1 MEIKL
6 KKVMIRDLINNY
18 SNDEEEIIA
27 AIDAD
32 GCFEEDDK
40 SC

>member
-6 KKVMIRDLINNY
+6 KKITIRDLINNY

-32 GCFEEDDK
+32 LNTLEEDK